1 MTAAQ
6 FAGAAGEAVGLQL
19 IADFVATLDCDVVT
33 PRDTRYEAA
42 RQIYNRYHDL
52 YPTALIRTLNRD
64 DLRSVLAFARDSGAE
79 LAIRGGGHHIGGL
92 GTSHGGIVVDFSP
105 FRQVTPD
112 LRNGVVHV
120 QPGATLKDLDEATSP
135 HAMVVPTGTVSQT
148 GIGGLTLGGGIGWL
162 IGAYGLTCDNLVGAD
177 VMLADGEVV
186 RAGDPDHAD
195 LLWALRGGGGN
206 FGMVLNY
213 TYRLR
218 PLPKLTCG
226 SYRVTWQN
234 AAGVLSALVRFM
246 LERCPPELTIAPA
259 LLRDAA
265 GTRYLSVDFCAF
277 ESCTAGVG
285 ELARIVGDAT
295 PERVG
300 TWVYSA
306 WQSSFDSLFL
316 TPMRGYWKA
325 KYLTDLTPQT
335 IAVLLQRYEACP
347 GDARCAI
354 TIEHLHGAFR
364 HISAY
369 ESAFGHRNMN
379 FGVLVSTRW
388 LSQHDDAANTRWVRD
403 AANELDPDL
412 QHGSYVN
419 YSPLEPDSHVSRI
432 YGEHYERLRQIKRK
446 YDPDNLFRRNH
457 NL

>member
-1 MTAAQ
+1 MTAAH
-6 FAGAAGEAVGLQL
+6 FAGAAREAVRSQA
-19 IADFVATLDCDVVT
+19 IADFVASLDCDVVT
-33 PRDTRYEAA
+33 PSDARYEAA

-52 YPTALIRTLNRD
+52 YPAALIRTLERD
-64 DLRSVLAFARDSGAE
+64 DLRSVLAFARDSGTE

-92 GTSHGGIVVDFSP
+92 GSSHGGIVVDFSP
-105 FRQVTPD
+105 FRQVMPD
-112 LRNGVVHV
+112 RRNCVVDV

-135 HAMVVPTGTVSQT
+135 LAMVVPTGTVSQT

-162 IGAYGLTCDNLVGAD
+162 IGAYGLTCDNLVGAE
-177 VMLADGEVV
+177 VMLADGRVV
-186 RAGDPDHAD
+186 DAGDADHAD

-206 FGMVLNY
+206 FGLVLNY

-218 PLPKLTCG
+218 PLPKLICG
-226 SYRVTWQN
+226 SYRVTWRN
-234 AAGVLSALVRFM
+234 AASVLSALVRFM
-246 LERCPPELTIAPA
+246 LDGCPPELTIAPA
-259 LLRDAA
+259 MLRDAA

-277 ESCTAGVG
+277 ESCTAGIS
-285 ELARIVGDAT
+285 ELEGIVSGAT
-295 PERVG
+295 AERVG
-300 TWVYSA
+300 AWNYLA

-316 TPMRGYWKA
+316 PPMRGYWKA
-325 KYLTDLTPQT
+325 KYLTDLTPQA
-335 IAVLLQRYEACP
+335 IEVLLQRYEACP

-364 HISAY
+364 HMSADQ
-369 ESAFGHRNMN
+369 SAFGHRNMN

-388 LSQHDDAANTRWVRD
+388 PSPHDDAANILWTRD
-403 AANELDPDL
+403 TANELDPGR

-419 YSPLEPDSHVSRI
+419 YSQLEPDGCVSRI

-446 YDPDNLFRRNH
+446 YDPENLFRRNH